1 MINKIYNI
9 VSSSKLQN
17 YALICI
23 CILAIVY
30 PIESKS
36 MPDVSKAFGDVEFQ
50 TTKLKPLKLNSFEG
64 KVIVLFFGYT
74 HCPDIC
80 PTALLDISKTL
91 KELGR
96 DAAHVQPIF
105 ISVDYKRDNPEIL
118 EQYVKFFDERIIGLS
133 SNKLNIDKIS
143 KYFKINYSLLD
154 SQSENYLVEHSS
166 NLYVIDKNL
175 IVKKIIPNGLPSTE
189 ITKAIKKLIN

>member
-1 MINKIYNI
+1 MINKISNL
-9 VSSSKLQN
+9 VSLSKLHN

-30 PIESKS
+30 PIESKA

-96 DAAHVQPIF
+96 DAARVQPIF
-105 ISVDYKRDNPEIL
+105 ISVDYKRDKPEIL

-166 NLYVIDKNL
+166 NLYVIDKDL